1 MKQTKILK
9 VICNYKYLTI
19 CDEEKWY
26 SLDTEIFDKYLDKPT
41 HISII
46 TFKQIIWRL
55 KHTKYKEKRL

>member
-1 MKQTKILK
+1 MKQTKIFK

-26 SLDTEIFDKYLDKPT
+26 SLDTEIFDKYLDEPT
-41 HISII
+41 HISTI